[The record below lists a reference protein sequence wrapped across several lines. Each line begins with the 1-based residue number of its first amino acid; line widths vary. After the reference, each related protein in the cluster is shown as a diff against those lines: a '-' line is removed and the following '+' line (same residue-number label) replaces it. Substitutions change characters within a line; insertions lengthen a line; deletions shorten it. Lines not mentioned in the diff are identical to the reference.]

1 VTGAWEGGL
10 DRWVEAGLLDPSAAE
25 RIRAWERS
33 RGSGPPAQP
42 SAPGLRW
49 PVRLALG
56 LGGLLVGAGVLLFV
70 AAHWDALS
78 PGQRFGLVLATV
90 AGFHVIGA
98 VADARWPALGATL
111 HACGT
116 VALGGGIFLS
126 GQIFNLQE
134 HWPGGLLLWGLG
146 ALLGWLL
153 LRDWPQAMLV
163 ALLAP
168 AWLAGEWT
176 VATARQH
183 GESVLTAGL
192 LLLALV
198 YLGAR
203 PDANGGES
211 PARRALVWIGGIA
224 VIPMAFLVV
233 AASHAWQGLG
243 NLPPLRLAT
252 GAAVALG
259 APLGLAW
266 LLHRSIAPIFLG
278 LAAWTALG
286 PVLAPQRGVVPYIWA
301 AGLSLGLIGW
311 GVLDRRAER
320 INLGVAGFALTVLV
334 FYFSSVMD
342 RLGRSASLVGLGLL
356 FLGGGWAL
364 ERTRRRLV
372 ASVTEGDA

>member
-1 VTGAWEGGL
+1 VTAAWEGRL
-10 DRWVEAGLLDPSAAE
+10 ERWVEAGLIDPPAAE

-33 RGSGPPAQP
+33 SGGPPAP
-42 SAPGLRW
+42 TSTPGLRW

-56 LGGLLVGAGVLLFV
+56 LGGLLIGAGILLFV

-90 AGFHVIGA
+90 AGLHLVGA
-98 VADARWPALGATL
+98 AADARWPALGATL

-116 VALGGGIFLS
+116 VALGGGILLS

-134 HWPGGLLLWGLG
+134 HWPGGLLLWAIG

-163 ALLAP
+163 ALLTP
-168 AWLAGEWT
+168 AWLAGEWS
-176 VATARQH
+176 VATERLH
-183 GESVLTAGL
+183 GEGALTAGL

-203 PDANGGES
+203 ADSARAENPV
-211 PARRALVWIGGIA
+211 RRALVWIGGIA
-224 VIPMAFLVV
+224 VIPTAFMV
-233 AASHAWQGLG
+233 AATSHAWQGFG
-243 NLPPLRLAT
+243 NIPATRLV
-252 GAAVALG
+252 AAAVVALG

-266 LLHRSIAPIFLG
+266 LLHRSIAPAFLG

-286 PVLAPQRGVVPYIWA
+286 PILASQRGVVPYIWA
-301 AGLSLGLIGW
+301 AGLGLGLIGW
-311 GVLDRRAER
+311 GVLERRAER
-320 INLGVAGFALTVLV
+320 INLGVAGFAVTVLL

-342 RLGRSASLVGLGLL
+342 RLGRSASLLGLGLL

-372 ASVTEGDA
+372 STVTEQQS